1 MTEMVSFVHLSNS
14 GAIFSKKMCPVIL
27 IFSSGDLMAL
37 HKLKMIQIN
46 SRNQKDQYWNGKE
59 PNFGYKD

>member
-1 MTEMVSFVHLSNS
+1 
-14 GAIFSKKMCPVIL
+14 MCPVIL